1 MQKTFIAATL
11 AALAVASVASGAVVA
26 NWTFETSLPTAAGP
40 YAAEAGVNAA
50 SSFASGVHAS
60 GSAVYSNPVGNGSNE
75 SFSSNFWSVG
85 DYYQYSTS
93 TAGYNNITITFDQ
106 TSSNTGPRDFNLEV
120 SVNGGAFSTLS
131 SYVVLPNTTPNA
143 WTSAA
148 VNPLF
153 TTGPIAVAGGAN
165 AATLVFRMTNSTTV
179 SANGGAVA
187 TAGTSRMDNVIISGD
202 LIPTPGAVS
211 LVGLGGLVAMRR
223 RR

>member
-26 NWTFETSLPTAAGP
+26 NWTFETSIPTTGGP
-40 YAAEAGVNAA
+40 HAAEAGVNAA
-50 SSFASGVHAS
+50 TSFASGVHAS
-60 GSAVYSNPVGNGSNE
+60 TSAVYSNPVGNGSAE

-106 TSSNTGPRDFNLEV
+106 TSSNTGPRDFNIEV
-120 SVNGGAFSTLS
+120 SVNGGAFSS
-131 SYVVLPNTTPNA
+131 IGSYAVLANAAPNTPWSSISYNA
-143 WTSAA
+143 AYTVSTS
-148 VNPLF
+148 
-153 TTGPIAVAGGAN
+153 VAGGSN
-165 AATLVFRMTNSTTV
+165 AASLVIRMVNSTNV
-179 SANGGAVA
+179 SANGGVVA
-187 TAGTSRMDNVIISGD
+187 TAGTSRMDSVIVSGD